1 MKNNFDYLCSVTL
14 CILRMGTLLP
24 WNFFITPNAYWLEK
38 LQMEPTTATVC
49 VLSLIGHSDHV
60 ASDWLKLNCINRRD
74 DLSIME
80 LTLMEHLILIYQ
92 MFIKAFGIQQ
102 WHWLRWEQTLSCVF

>member
-1 MKNNFDYLCSVTL
+1 MTLTGSVTL

-60 ASDWLKLNCINRRD
+60 ASDWLKLNYNNRKD
-74 DLSIME
+74 DLSKMEQTQME
-80 LTLMEHLILIYQ
+80 LLALHQ
-92 MFIKAFGIQQ
+92 MFIKAFGIQL
-102 WHWLRWEQTLSCVF
+102 WHWLQWGQTLSCAFSPRT

>member
-1 MKNNFDYLCSVTL
+1 MKNDFYYLCSVTL

-60 ASDWLKLNCINRRD
+60 ASDWLRLNYYNRRD
-74 DLSIME
+74 DPSKME
-80 LTLMEHLILIYQ
+80 LTQMEQLGQHQ
-92 MFIKAFGIQQ
+92 MFTKIFGIQQ
-102 WHWLRWEQTLSCVF
+102 WHWPQWELILSCAF